1 MDMSLHEGTLWQ
13 KISSRR
19 GVTATSHY
27 YWMDWYSLVPDIAL
41 GLVISGVLAA
51 FVPTA
56 FWKAFF
62 LTGHPLLAR
71 LWGPLIGPLVAVLS
85 FVCSVGNVPLAAVL
99 WNGGISFGGVIAFL
113 FADLLIFPILN
124 IYRKYYGLKVASILA
139 VVFYIAMVG
148 AALVVEGLFGA
159 LHLIPVAR
167 NAMVM
172 TQAITFNYTSVL
184 NLFFLLLS
192 VLLLVRFLKTGGPAM
207 LREMG
212 GGPPDPTAAPHHCCG
227 PEPVIVTAEHSCCGG
242 DVNASPAPPAASS
255 CCSAETV
262 SPKDSCCGGAEEPEP
277 ASKTHSCD

>member
-1 MDMSLHEGTLWQ
+1 
-13 KISSRR
+13 
-19 GVTATSHY
+19 
-27 YWMDWYSLVPDIAL
+27 
-41 GLVISGVLAA
+41 
-51 FVPTA
+51 
-56 FWKAFF
+56 
-62 LTGHPLLAR
+62 
-71 LWGPLIGPLVAVLS
+71 
-85 FVCSVGNVPLAAVL
+85 VL

-255 CCSAETV
+255 CCSAESA

-277 ASKTHSCD
+277 ASKTHSRN